1 MVRLVTADAP
11 DVVALQEVPLWAV
24 RKLGEWSGMTPAW
37 AMTMPAALGP
47 LARRLT
53 DLDPQRLRSSFTG
66 QANALL
72 VNPHFEEGEHHR
84 VVLNPGLSWLEWL
97 LRGGQRR
104 VCHALEVRAR
114 GARVVLANLHASN
127 SPDRRLVSEEI
138 ARAAAFLAGAELC
151 ILCGDFNVPRLTVPG
166 FTEPIAG
173 IDQILLRGLELERGP
188 EPWPEARRWVHG
200 VVLSDHAPVEAVAEW
215 T

>member
-11 DVVALQEVPLWAV
+11 DVVALQEVPLWAA
-24 RKLGEWSGMTPAW
+24 RKLGEWSGMASAW
-37 AMTMPAALGP
+37 AMTMPAPAGP

-53 DLDPQRLRSSFTG
+53 DLDPQRFRSSLTG

-84 VVLNPGLSWLEWL
+84 VVLNPRLSWREWL

-104 VCHALEVRAR
+104 ICHALGIEAG
-114 GARVVLANLHASN
+114 GARVVVANLHASN

-138 ARAAAFLAGAELC
+138 ARAAGFLAGVEQC
-151 ILCGDFNVPRLTVPG
+151 VLCGDFNVPRLTVPG
-166 FTEPIAG
+166 FTEPIDG
-173 IDQILLRGLELERGP
+173 IDQILLRGLVLERGP
-188 EPWPEARRWVHG
+188 EPWPEARRQVQG
-200 VVLSDHAPVEAVAEW
+200 VLLSDHAPVEAVAAW

>member
-24 RKLGEWSGMTPAW
+24 RKLGEWSGMASAW
-37 AMTMPAALGP
+37 AMTMPAPLGP
-47 LARRLT
+47 LARRFT
-53 DLDPQRLRSSFTG
+53 DLDPQRFRSSFTG

-72 VNPHFEEGEHHR
+72 VNPHFEEGEHRR
-84 VVLNPGLSWLEWL
+84 VVLNAGLSWQEWL

-104 VCHALEVRAR
+104 VCHALVVDAR

-138 ARAAAFLAGAELC
+138 AVAAAFLAGAEHC
-151 ILCGDFNVPRLTVPG
+151 VLCGDFNVPRLTVPG
-166 FTEPIAG
+166 FTEPIEG
-173 IDQILLRGLELERGP
+173 IDQILLRGLALERGP
-188 EPWPEARRWVHG
+188 EAWPEARRRVHG
-200 VVLSDHAPVEAVAEW
+200 ILLSDHAPVEVVAAW